1 MIRGDASL
9 CEDFFSYR
17 TLEVVQDYYPARI
30 AQTTQNIRSPWRTP
44 DSSSKNMTRPK
55 EERVRGL
62 KGTVILSCR
71 SQLHLAPSFQPSI
84 RSRLGDCIIFSL
96 PPCPLAGAGRASHAL
111 WDFSTLRRTSQSV
124 PCMLAPR
131 SAQGAQSGDC
141 LPAPQSPLPSRSTRC
156 DRCGSCR

>member
-1 MIRGDASL
+1 MNRGDASL
-9 CEDFFSYR
+9 REDFFSYR

-30 AQTTQNIRSPWRTP
+30 AQTTQNIRSPWGTP

-71 SQLHLAPSFQPSI
+71 NQLHLVPGFQPSI
-84 RSRLGDCIIFSL
+84 RSRLGDCIIFIL

-111 WDFSTLRRTSQSV
+111 WDFSTPRRTSQSV
-124 PCMLAPR
+124 PCTLAPR
-131 SAQGAQSGDC
+131 SASAEPPGGSTRA
-141 LPAPQSPLPSRSTRC
+141 ARFPLPSRRTTGS
-156 DRCGSCR
+156 RCGSCR